1 MANVTKGRTFINGDL
16 VTPAALHQLVDS
28 ATVSNIS
35 NSDIAAGAGIADTK
49 LATIASAG
57 KVSNTAT
64 TATEFA
70 SSNTIV
76 SRNALGDFAAGTIFA
91 TLTGTA
97 TNVSGTVAVANG
109 GTGATNASTARTNLG
124 LGNAAT
130 LNTGTTAGT
139 VSEGNHTHTNLH
151 AQAHSMTSASDHTA
165 GAWKVFHSNATG
177 KVDEIGI
184 GSANSVLTSNG
195 PAAAPSWQTLSATST
210 NATNLTG
217 GSAGTVP
224 YQSAAGTTQMLS
236 AGTPGQVLRTNGAA
250 PPSWASFGTSG
261 NTANEVVARDGLG
274 NFAAGTITANL
285 TGTATNV
292 SGTVAVVNGGTG
304 ATNAAAARTNLGIG
318 SAAALNIGTTAG
330 TLAEGDHTHT
340 VATSGAN
347 GFMSTTDKS
356 KLDAAT
362 SVSTP
367 NTIVVRDASGNFS
380 AGNITGAASSLTTSR
395 TIALTGDVI
404 GTTTAFNGTANVSAA
419 TAISLLAV
427 TTAKLADASVTTLK
441 LADANVTTAKIADAN
456 VTTLKIADANVT
468 AAKIAD
474 ANVTTAKLADASVTT
489 AKIAD
494 ASVTAAKIADGT
506 ITSAKLQNGS
516 NQFASGWC
524 SVNGSIP
531 DIAPSGTTFSRF
543 NDTVMRVTRTAH
555 GLLDGDFVTFS
566 QAGLAGI
573 DLVSPHNYLNGTW
586 VVSGSTANTFDF
598 TISGAIIPPSGIV
611 TQIIKVARILRKF
624 NISKV
629 GKFAPGKYRIYF
641 SSAFT
646 TADYVSVASGISSA
660 ATPDALSISPT
671 TQQTDFCEILCTDKD
686 GAEANPKALNVIFFG
701 GS

>member
-91 TLTGTA
+91 TLSGTA

-130 LNTGTTAGT
+130 LNTGTAAGT

-292 SGTVAVVNGGTG
+292 SGTVAVANGGTG
-304 ATNAAAARTNLGIG
+304 ATTAAAARTNLGIG
-318 SAAALNIGTTAG
+318 SAATLNIGTTAG
-330 TLAEGDHTHT
+330 TLAEGNHTHT
-340 VATSGAN
+340 AATSSSA
-347 GFMSTTDKS
+347 GFMASTDKS

-380 AGNITGAASSLTTSR
+380 AGTITGNITGAASSLTTSR

-404 GTTTAFNGTANVSAA
+404 GTTTAFNGSANVSAT
-419 TAISLLAV
+419 TAINNLAV
-427 TTAKLADASVTTLK
+427 TTPKIADG
-441 LADANVTTAKIADAN
+441 NVTTAKIADGN
-456 VTTLKIADANVT
+456 
-468 AAKIAD
+468 
-474 ANVTTAKLADASVTT
+474 VTT

-494 ASVTAAKIADGT
+494 GAVTAAKIGDGT

-524 SVNGSIP
+524 SVNGSITDLP
-531 DIAPSGTTFSRF
+531 VSGTTFSKVS
-543 NDTVMRVTRTAH
+543 DTVMRVTRTAH
-555 GLLDGDFVTFS
+555 GVLDGDFVTFS
-566 QAGLAGI
+566 QATGI

-586 VVSGSTANTFDF
+586 VVSGATANTFDF
-598 TISGAIIPPSGIV
+598 TISGATIPASGIT
-611 TQIIKVARILRKF
+611 TQIIKVTRVLRKF

-629 GKFAPGKYRIYF
+629 GKFAPGKYRVYF

-646 TADYVSVASGISSA
+646 TTDYVSVASGISSA
-660 ATPDALSISPT
+660 SVPDALAISPT
-671 TQQTDFCEILCTDKD
+671 IQQTTFCEILSTGYS

-701 GS
+701 GA